1 MTEKRTFSFDGS
13 AFSPGQLAAG
23 GSGPRRLTGGAPIE
37 GRFKVIHATN
47 GDMVINQLEVDGA
60 VESEWAGAILRSQDI
75 PLFFGTRT
83 VTRIT
88 LTSGEGRGY
97 EA

>member
-1 MTEKRTFSFDGS
+1 MSERRTYSFDGT
-13 AFSPGQLAAG
+13 AFSPEQLAAG
-23 GSGPRRLTGGAPIE
+23 GSGPRRLTGTSPIT
-37 GRFKVIHATN
+37 GKFKVIHAAN
-47 GDMVINQLEVDGA
+47 ANMVIAQLQVDEA
-60 VESEWAGAILRSQDI
+60 VESEWTGATLRPQDI

-83 VTRIT
+83 VTSIT

>member
-1 MTEKRTFSFDGS
+1 MSERRTYSFDGT
-13 AFSPGQLAAG
+13 AFSPEQLAAG
-23 GSGPRRLTGGAPIE
+23 GSGPRRLTGTSPII
-37 GRFKVIHATN
+37 GKFKVIHAAG
-47 GDMVINQLEVDGA
+47 GDMIISQLQVDGA
-60 VESEWAGAILRSQDI
+60 VESEWTGATLRPQDI

-83 VTRIT
+83 VTQIT

>member
-1 MTEKRTFSFDGS
+1 MSEKRTFSFDGTS
-13 AFSPGQLAAG
+13 FSPDQLAAG
-23 GSGPRRLTGGAPIE
+23 GSGPRRLTGTSPIT
-37 GRFKVIHATN
+37 GKFKVIHAAGGN
-47 GDMVINQLEVDGA
+47 MVIAQLQVDGA
-60 VESEWAGAILRSQDI
+60 IESEWAGATLRPQDI

-83 VTRIT
+83 VTSIT